1 MSEVTTPAPQEV
13 NQGISEDQ
21 AATELLKRW
30 GVGDTP
36 ETEEEPEAQADEQ
49 PQGDVQEQ
57 ETEAQ
62 AEEGEQEE
70 AEAQSEE
77 IEIDVAGEKF
87 KVPAALAEQAKR
99 IESKAKEVEAGATR
113 KFQEAA
119 ELRKF
124 AEAQVESAKK
134 LQEIATQN
142 AEIIADHKSVTR
154 RMQQIE
160 QMDFNSLAE
169 NDPIAL
175 TKLNAEY
182 MQLQAAKQRIEG
194 AYQEASAK
202 MQAES
207 QAQMQQRFAHLQE
220 FAQKNIKGWS
230 DDYSKTL
237 MEFSVNQLGADPD
250 MLRNVMSEPVI
261 KALDL
266 AYRGWKLGQTDPK
279 AKQVVATKTL
289 KPGAVGQMKS
299 NAVQAV
305 EKTQQRLKKSGSVD
319 DAAALL
325 LARSN
330 TRKR

>member
-1 MSEVTTPAPQEV
+1 MSEATTPGQPEV
-13 NQGISEDQ
+13 SQGITEE
-21 AATELLKRW
+21 AAASELLKRW
-30 GVGDTP
+30 GVGDTQ
-36 ETEEEPEAQADEQ
+36 EQEEETQAQADDQ
-49 PQGDVQEQ
+49 PQGDDQEQ
-57 ETEAQ
+57 KSTD
-62 AEEGEQEE
+62 EGKADESD
-70 AEAQSEE
+70 AQSEE

-87 KVPAALAEQAKR
+87 KLPPALAEQAKR
-99 IESKAKEVEAGATR
+99 IEAKAKEVEAGATR

-119 ELRKF
+119 DLRKF

-142 AEIIADHKSVTR
+142 AEIIADHKNVTR

-194 AYQEASAK
+194 AYQEATAK
-202 MQAES
+202 MQTES
-207 QAQMQQRFAHLQE
+207 QAQMQQRFTHLQE
-220 FAQKNIKGWS
+220 YAQKNIKGWS

-237 MEFSVNQLGADPD
+237 MEFSVNQLGADPE

-266 AYRGWKLGQTDPK
+266 AYRGWKISQTDPK
-279 AKQVVATKTL
+279 QKQVVATKTL
-289 KPGAVGQMKS
+289 KPGANGQMKS

-305 EKTQQRLKKSGSVD
+305 EKTQQKLKKSGSVD

-330 TRKR
+330 VRKR